1 MKTKRG
7 LISVLLGITAL
18 VVSLGIFLVA
28 KVIPEF
34 GNKKDTRYLSV
45 VYQNASKQ
53 YRTLE
58 EVLGPKPEFL
68 PTLLGTETNK
78 AQYERLITP
87 LKQQLLSFINW
98 YSADAETI
106 NDSFSYE
113 AIEKVIDSEV
123 EYRYGKERKE
133 AEDEYR
139 SICEDEKVWHALA
152 RAYGSRSDCGTKP
165 DSMLTEDDWNY
176 ISGSLEEFK
185 KHFDRTDVN
194 LKQMYDEYETKI
206 KPEWLRCYKLRDEV
220 LNKCRQYRIDLYTL
234 YEKDVFQK
242 INQRLKPLVEA
253 LSLCIGG
260 SVDVKD
266 NEPGNNEK
274 SEKIGKRTGTFENL
288 RQCIPSQEVYEAVIR
303 IANNRT
309 ASHQRINGP
318 FGYELFTQ
326 LMGYG
331 FIHEK
336 KCTVS
341 HFGNLLLKE
350 FGGKC
355 SFRDGGALYDGKDTV
370 DFELRKE
377 IQSEFD
383 MIKLARQ

>member
-1 MKTKRG
+1 MSAAQT
-7 LISVLLGITAL
+7 
-18 VVSLGIFLVA
+18 VVSLIAVLEDINRLLSRIGA
-28 KVIPEF
+28 
-34 GNKKDTRYLSV
+34 NDSTRYLSV
-45 VYQNASKQ
+45 MYQDASSHYK
-53 YRTLE
+53 TLE

-68 PTLLGTETNK
+68 PTLLETETNK
-78 AQYERLITP
+78 AQYERLIIP

-98 YSADAETI
+98 YYA
-106 NDSFSYE
+106 
-113 AIEKVIDSEV
+113 
-123 EYRYGKERKE
+123 YRYGKERKE

-152 RAYGSRSDCGTKP
+152 RAYGSRSYCGTTP
-165 DSMLTEDDWNY
+165 DSQLTEDDWNY
-176 ISGSLEEFK
+176 ISDSLEAFK
-185 KHFDRTDVN
+185 KHFGRANVN

>member
-1 MKTKRG
+1 MSAAQT
-7 LISVLLGITAL
+7 
-18 VVSLGIFLVA
+18 VVSLIAVLEDINRLSSRIGA
-28 KVIPEF
+28 
-34 GNKKDTRYLSV
+34 NDSTRYLSV
-45 VYQNASKQ
+45 MYQDASSHYK
-53 YRTLE
+53 TLE

-68 PTLLGTETNK
+68 PTLLETET
-78 AQYERLITP
+78 
-87 LKQQLLSFINW
+87 
-98 YSADAETI
+98 ETI

-113 AIEKVIDSEV
+113 AIERAIDSEV
-123 EYRYGKERKE
+123 EYKYGKERKE
-133 AEDEYR
+133 ADDEYHA
-139 SICEDEKVWHALA
+139 IYEDEKVWHALA
-152 RAYGSRSDCGTKP
+152 RAYGSRSYCGTTP
-165 DSMLTEDDWNY
+165 DSQLTEDDWNY
-176 ISGSLEEFK
+176 ISESLEAFK
-185 KHFDRTDVN
+185 KHFGRANVN

-350 FGGKC
+350 FGGNC

>member
-1 MKTKRG
+1 MSASQT
-7 LISVLLGITAL
+7 
-18 VVSLGIFLVA
+18 VVSLIGVLEDINSLSS
-28 KVIPEF
+28 EF

-53 YRTLE
+53 YRMLE

-98 YSADAETI
+98 YNANAETI

-133 AEDEYR
+133 AEDEYYT
-139 SICEDEKVWHALA
+139 ICEDEKVWHALA
-152 RAYGSRSDCGTKP
+152 RAYGSRFDCGTKP
-165 DSMLTEDDWNY
+165 DSMLTEEDWNY

-220 LNKCRQYRIDLYTL
+220 QNKCRQYRIDLYTL
-234 YEKDVFQK
+234 YERDVFQK

-326 LMGYG
+326 LLGYG

>member
-1 MKTKRG
+1 MSAAQT
-7 LISVLLGITAL
+7 
-18 VVSLGIFLVA
+18 VVSLIAVLEDINRLSSRIGA
-28 KVIPEF
+28 
-34 GNKKDTRYLSV
+34 NDSTRYLSV
-45 VYQNASKQ
+45 MYQDASSHYK
-53 YRTLE
+53 TLE

-68 PTLLGTETNK
+68 PTLLETETNK
-78 AQYERLITP
+78 AQYERLIIP

-98 YSADAETI
+98 YYANAETI

-113 AIEKVIDSEV
+113 AIERAIDSEV
-123 EYRYGKERKE
+123 EYKYGKERKE
-133 AEDEYR
+133 ADDEYHA
-139 SICEDEKVWHALA
+139 IYEDEKVWHALA
-152 RAYGSRSDCGTKP
+152 RAYGSRSYCGTTP
-165 DSMLTEDDWNY
+165 DSQLTEDDWNY
-176 ISGSLEEFK
+176 ISDSLEAFK
-185 KHFDRTDVN
+185 KHFGRANVN

-220 LNKCRQYRIDLYTL
+220 LNKCRQYRIDLYSL

-303 IANNRT
+303 IADNRT

-326 LMGYG
+326 LIGYG

-383 MIKLARQ
+383 MIKLDRQ

>member
-1 MKTKRG
+1 M
-7 LISVLLGITAL
+7 
-18 VVSLGIFLVA
+18 
-28 KVIPEF
+28 
-34 GNKKDTRYLSV
+34 
-45 VYQNASKQ
+45 
-53 YRTLE
+53 
-58 EVLGPKPEFL
+58 
-68 PTLLGTETNK
+68 
-78 AQYERLITP
+78 
-87 LKQQLLSFINW
+87 
-98 YSADAETI
+98 
-106 NDSFSYE
+106 
-113 AIEKVIDSEV
+113 
-123 EYRYGKERKE
+123 
-133 AEDEYR
+133 
-139 SICEDEKVWHALA
+139 
-152 RAYGSRSDCGTKP
+152 
-165 DSMLTEDDWNY
+165 
-176 ISGSLEEFK
+176 
-185 KHFDRTDVN
+185 
-194 LKQMYDEYETKI
+194 
-206 KPEWLRCYKLRDEV
+206 
-220 LNKCRQYRIDLYTL
+220 
-234 YEKDVFQK
+234 
-242 INQRLKPLVEA
+242 
-253 LSLCIGG
+253 
-260 SVDVKD
+260 KD
-266 NEPGNNEK
+266 NEPGNN
-274 SEKIGKRTGTFENL
+274 EKIGKRTGTFENL